1 MALVLTLQLLM
12 LLLATTSFSAAPPG
26 CPYGP
31 SPNLKPENTTDLKDF
46 QLAAVYVGV
55 GKNNYTCTDP
65 GGYEL
70 VIAVCVFLFTITKM
84 MDRAVEVDIT
94 LFDATCLNGTDYLK
108 EVVDLTVVDVREN
121 NGSLSEVFIYLQD
134 DLTLDIN
141 GRLISINASF
151 LEINVGSSEIGNSDI
166 QILTFVQDSDGKR
179 LANEDETIAVLV
191 DAQVVDF
198 NAPPPPPNATVSIS
212 WVCDIDA
219 QLTLALQCVV
229 GTPAIEVIVVTELC
243 KCISDAELAFDSY
256 LTQRIFVFNATS

>member
-12 LLLATTSFSAAPPG
+12 LLLATTSFAAAPPG

-31 SPNLKPENTTDLKDF
+31 SLNLKPENTTDLKDF

-70 VIAVCVFLFTITKM
+70 VIAVCAFLFTITKM

-121 NGSLSEVFIYLQD
+121 NGSLSKV
-134 DLTLDIN
+134 
-141 GRLISINASF
+141 
-151 LEINVGSSEIGNSDI
+151 SEIGNSDI

-198 NAPPPPPNATVSIS
+198 NAPPPPPNVT
-212 WVCDIDA
+212 
-219 QLTLALQCVV
+219 CVV
-229 GTPAIEVIVVTELC
+229 GTPAIEVIVVTELWFLC
-243 KCISDAELAFDSY
+243 LMLLLDRSATY
-256 LTQRIFVFNATS
+256 LYIHSKDCPPSSCLLDPEIAGH

>member
-1 MALVLTLQLLM
+1 
-12 LLLATTSFSAAPPG
+12 
-26 CPYGP
+26 
-31 SPNLKPENTTDLKDF
+31 
-46 QLAAVYVGV
+46 
-55 GKNNYTCTDP
+55 
-65 GGYEL
+65 
-70 VIAVCVFLFTITKM
+70 
-84 MDRAVEVDIT
+84 
-94 LFDATCLNGTDYLK
+94 
-108 EVVDLTVVDVREN
+108 
-121 NGSLSEVFIYLQD
+121 VFIYLQD

-256 LTQRIFVFNATS
+256 LTQRIVGVFVFNATS